1 MDYTEGEGWHS
12 ARVIPYQDLSLD
24 PAAMVFHYG
33 QEVFEGMKAYKTN
46 DGRVL
51 LFRPDKNF
59 ARLNVS
65 NERLCIPRID
75 EYEAFDGLKALIDV
89 DKDWIPTQ
97 EGTSLYIRPFVIATD
112 AHLGVKPAEKYMF
125 IIILSPVGAY
135 YKEGINPVKIYV
147 ETEYVRAVKGG
158 TCLLYTSYPAP
169 TRLPRIQSSLTLLRE
184 KQRL

>member
-1 MDYTEGEGWHS
+1 MKINVTLTSNPKKKPDQNNLGFGTYFTDHMFIMDYTEGEGWHS

-75 EYEAFDGLKALIDV
+75 ESEAFDGLKALIDAV
-89 DKDWIPTQ
+89 SYT
-97 EGTSLYIRPFVIATD
+97 
-112 AHLGVKPAEKYMF
+112 HLVF
-125 IIILSPVGAY
+125 
-135 YKEGINPVKIYV
+135 
-147 ETEYVRAVKGG
+147 
-158 TCLLYTSYPAP
+158 
-169 TRLPRIQSSLTLLRE
+169 LRY
-184 KQRL
+184 